1 LVKYRA
7 IPLIQ
12 VTAQDNVY
20 LGVLLLPMNSLLRF
34 FESRLSAFPDTPM
47 PLPREGLIKFLWA
60 CTKGLRGWLL
70 LFMILSAGIG
80 IYEAMLFAWIGNLVD
95 WLGTYTPQNLWA
107 EKGDTMLLMLAVLII
122 SPFWIALSSL
132 IHFQTLQ
139 GVFPMQM
146 RWRFHQRMLGQSMQF
161 YQDEFSGRVSAKVM
175 QTALAVRETV
185 MTVTDMF
192 MYVTVY
198 FITTSVI
205 LFNLDSLLL
214 IPFVVWFV
222 LVGLTMWYFIPKLKQ
237 TAVIQADARALMT
250 GRITDAY
257 ANIMTVKLF
266 SHSRRELGY
275 AKNAMGQ
282 FLGTVH
288 AQMRWVSYLEV
299 STHLISVILVSST
312 AGIALY
318 LWQQG
323 AVGVGAIAAAT
334 AMALRLNGLT
344 RWIMWQT
351 ASLFESIGTV
361 QDGMRTLSAPQTI
374 VDKPNAPALK
384 VTNGNIVFDHVDFS
398 YEGENGVAAI
408 QTGAKVD
415 EVKTAATTLET
426 SRVRLLDDFHLD
438 IKAGEKIGLV
448 GRSGAG
454 KSTLVNLLLR
464 FFDVDSGKIYID
476 GQAINEVTQ
485 ESLRQQIGMVTQD
498 TSLLHRTVRE
508 NIAYGRPD
516 ATDDEIIFAT
526 KQAQAWDFIKELY
539 DDKGN
544 TALDTQVGERGV
556 KLSGG
561 QRQRIAISRVMLKNA
576 PILLLDEATSALDS
590 EIEFAITESLNDIMT
605 GKTVIAIAHRL
616 STIAALDRLVV
627 MDKGHIIEQGSHN
640 ELLVLNGVYARLWHR
655 QSGGFLGEDS

>member
-1 LVKYRA
+1 
-7 IPLIQ
+7 
-12 VTAQDNVY
+12 
-20 LGVLLLPMNSLLRF
+20 MNALFRF
-34 FESRLSAFPDTPM
+34 FENRLPAFPDTPM
-47 PLPREGLIKFLWA
+47 PLPSPRDGMLKFLWA
-60 CTKGLRGWLL
+60 CTNGLRGWLL
-70 LFMILSAGIG
+70 IFMILSAGIG
-80 IYEAMLFAWIGNLVD
+80 IYEAMLFAWIGNIVD
-95 WLGTYTPQNLWA
+95 WLGVYTPQNLWV
-107 EKGDTMLLMLAVLII
+107 EKGDMLLIMLAVMIV
-122 SPFWIALSSL
+122 SPLWIALSSF

-175 QTALAVRETV
+175 QTALAVRDTV

-192 MYVTVY
+192 MYVSVY
-198 FITTSVI
+198 FITSGVI

-214 IPFVVWFV
+214 IPFVIWLV
-222 LVGLTMWYFIPKLKQ
+222 LVAITIWYFIPKLKE
-237 TAVIQADARALMT
+237 TAIVQADARALMT

-312 AGIALY
+312 AGIGLY

-374 VDKPNAPALK
+374 IDKPDAPALA
-384 VTNGNIVFDHVDFS
+384 VTDGRIVFDHVDFS
-398 YEGENGVAAI
+398 YENDEEDTGKAGEPVDGTSI
-408 QTGAKVD
+408 AKRAPNSYI
-415 EVKTAATTLET
+415 K
-426 SRVRLLDDFHLD
+426 LLDNFHLD
-438 IKAGEKIGLV
+438 IKPGEKIGLV

-464 FFDVDSGKIYID
+464 FFDVDSGKILID
-476 GQAINEVTQ
+476 GQAIDAVTQ

-516 ATDDEIIFAT
+516 ATDEEIMIAA
-526 KQAQAWDFIKELY
+526 KQAQAWDFIKDLY

-544 TALDTQVGERGV
+544 TGLDTQVGERGV

-590 EIEFAITESLNDIMT
+590 EIEYAITESLNDIMT

-627 MDKGHIIEQGSHN
+627 MHQGRIIEQGSHD
-640 ELLVLNGVYARLWHR
+640 ELLALNGVYARLWQR
-655 QSGGFLGEDS
+655 QSGGFLGEDN

>member
-1 LVKYRA
+1 
-7 IPLIQ
+7 
-12 VTAQDNVY
+12 
-20 LGVLLLPMNSLLRF
+20 MNALFRF
-34 FESRLSAFPDTPM
+34 FETRLPAFPETPM
-47 PLPREGLIKFLWA
+47 PLPSPRDGMLKFMWA
-60 CTKGLRGWLL
+60 CTKGLRGWLV

-80 IYEAMLFAWIGNLVD
+80 IYEAMLFAWIGNIVD
-95 WLGTYTPQNLWA
+95 WLGVYTPQNLWT
-107 EKGDTMLLMLAVLII
+107 EKGDMLLLILAVMIL
-122 SPFWIALSSL
+122 SPLWIALSSF

-175 QTALAVRETV
+175 QTALAVRDTV

-192 MYVTVY
+192 MYVAVY
-198 FITTSVI
+198 FITSGII

-214 IPFVVWFV
+214 IPFIVWFV
-222 LVGLTMWYFIPKLKQ
+222 LVWLAMWYFIPKLKQ
-237 TAVIQADARALMT
+237 TAIVQADARALMT

-266 SHSRRELGY
+266 SHSRRELDY

-288 AQMRWVSYLEV
+288 AQMRWVSYLEI
-299 STHLISVILVSST
+299 STHLISVFLVSST
-312 AGIALY
+312 AGIGIY
-318 LWQQG
+318 LWQQS

-374 VDKPNAPALK
+374 VDRPNASILK
-384 VTNGNIVFDHVDFS
+384 VSDGRIVFDHVDFS
-398 YEGENGVAAI
+398 YEGEDDATGLKKHKSSQPLDSINENDMGSAAG
-408 QTGAKVD
+408 TSYAK
-415 EVKTAATTLET
+415 
-426 SRVRLLDDFHLD
+426 LLDNFYLD
-438 IKAGEKIGLV
+438 IKPGEKIGLV

-464 FFDVDSGKIYID
+464 FFDVDKGKIYID
-476 GQAINEVTQ
+476 GQAIDEVTQ

-516 ATDDEIIFAT
+516 ATDEEIITAA
-526 KQAQAWDFIKELY
+526 KQAQAWDFIKDLY

-544 TALDTQVGERGV
+544 TGLDTQVGERGV

-627 MDKGHIIEQGSHN
+627 MDKGRIIEQGSHD
-640 ELLVLNGVYARLWHR
+640 ELLALNGVYARLWQR

>member
-1 LVKYRA
+1 
-7 IPLIQ
+7 
-12 VTAQDNVY
+12 
-20 LGVLLLPMNSLLRF
+20 MNALFRF
-34 FESRLSAFPDTPM
+34 FENRLSAFPETPM
-47 PLPREGLIKFLWA
+47 PLPRDGLIKFLWA
-60 CTKGLRGWLL
+60 CTEGLRGWLL

-80 IYEAMLFAWIGNLVD
+80 IYEAMLFAWIGNVVD
-95 WLGTYTPQNLWA
+95 WLGTYTPQTIWA
-107 EKGDTMLLMLAVLII
+107 EKGDMLLLMLAVLII
-122 SPFWIALSSL
+122 SPFWISLSSL
-132 IHFQTLQ
+132 IRFQSIQ

-175 QTALAVRETV
+175 QTALAVRDTV
-185 MTVTDMF
+185 MTVTDMLL
-192 MYVTVY
+192 YVLVY
-198 FITTSVI
+198 FITTGVI
-205 LFNLDSLLL
+205 LFNLDILLL
-214 IPFVVWFV
+214 IPFVIWFV
-222 LVGLTMWYFIPKLKQ
+222 LFGTTMWFFIPKLKR
-237 TAVIQADARALMT
+237 TSIIQADARALMA

-266 SHSRRELGY
+266 SHSRRELSY
-275 AKNAMGQ
+275 AKDAMGQ

-288 AQMRWVSYLEV
+288 AQMRWVSQLEIV
-299 STHLISVILVSST
+299 NHTISVILLGTT
-312 AGIALY
+312 AGIGIY
-318 LWQQG
+318 LWQHG
-323 AVGVGAIAAAT
+323 TIGVGAIAAAT

-344 RWIMWQT
+344 KMIMWQT

-374 VDKPNAPALK
+374 VDKPNAQQLT
-384 VTNGNIVFDHVDFS
+384 VTAGRIVFDHVDFS
-398 YEGENGVAAI
+398 YDNDDITEDGEGERLN
-408 QTGAKVD
+408 KVN
-415 EVKTAATTLET
+415 TITP
-426 SRVRLLDDFHLD
+426 SRVKLLDNFYLD
-438 IKAGEKIGLV
+438 INPGEKIGLV

-464 FFDVDSGKIYID
+464 FFDVDSGKIYVD
-476 GQAINEVTQ
+476 GQAIDEVTQ
-485 ESLRQQIGMVTQD
+485 DSLRQHIGMVTQD

-516 ATDDEIIFAT
+516 ASDEEIILAA
-526 KQAQAWDFIKELY
+526 KQAQAWDFIKDLY

-544 TALDTQVGERGV
+544 TGLDTQVGERGV

-627 MDKGHIIEQGSHN
+627 MDKGRIIEQGSHD
-640 ELLVLNGVYARLWHR
+640 ELLAAQGVYARLWQR
-655 QSGGFLGEDS
+655 QSGGFLGDDSEQE

>member
-1 LVKYRA
+1 
-7 IPLIQ
+7 
-12 VTAQDNVY
+12 
-20 LGVLLLPMNSLLRF
+20 MNALFRF
-34 FESRLSAFPDTPM
+34 FESRLPAFPDTPM
-47 PLPREGLIKFLWA
+47 PLPSPRDGMLKFLWG

-80 IYEAMLFAWIGNLVD
+80 VYEAMLFAWIGDIVD
-95 WLGTYTPQNLWA
+95 WLGIYTPQTLWL
-107 EKGDTMLLMLAVLII
+107 EKGDMLLLMLAVMIL
-122 SPFWIALSSL
+122 SPFWIALSSF

-175 QTALAVRETV
+175 QTALAVRDTV

-198 FITTSVI
+198 FITSGVI

-214 IPFVVWFV
+214 IPFIAWFA
-222 LVGLTMWYFIPKLKQ
+222 LVALTIWYFIPKLKK
-237 TAVIQADARALMT
+237 TAIVQADARALMT

-288 AQMRWVSYLEV
+288 AQMRWVSYLEF

-312 AGIALY
+312 AGIGLY
-318 LWQQG
+318 LWYQG

-374 VDKPNAPALK
+374 VDKPNAAALT
-384 VTNGNIVFDHVDFS
+384 VTDGHIVFDHIDFS
-398 YEGENGVAAI
+398 YESDHPASADTSLDTVTSTENSV
-408 QTGAKVD
+408 QTSSIK
-415 EVKTAATTLET
+415 
-426 SRVRLLDDFHLD
+426 LLDDFYLD
-438 IKAGEKIGLV
+438 IKPGEKIGLV

-464 FFDVDSGKIYID
+464 FFDVDKGKVFID
-476 GQAINEVTQ
+476 DQAIDETTQ

-498 TSLLHRTVRE
+498 TSLLHRTIRE

-516 ATDDEIIFAT
+516 ASDEAIITAA
-526 KQAQAWDFIKELY
+526 KQAQAWDFIKDLY

-544 TALDTQVGERGV
+544 VGLDTQVGERGV

-590 EIEFAITESLNDIMT
+590 EIEFAITESLNDMMT

-627 MDKGHIIEQGSHN
+627 MDKGRIIEQGSHD
-640 ELLVLNGVYARLWHR
+640 ELLALDGVYARLWQR
-655 QSGGFLGEDS
+655 QSGGFLGEDG

>member
-1 LVKYRA
+1 
-7 IPLIQ
+7 
-12 VTAQDNVY
+12 
-20 LGVLLLPMNSLLRF
+20 MNALFRF
-34 FESRLSAFPDTPM
+34 FENRLPAFPETPM
-47 PLPREGLIKFLWA
+47 PLPSPRDGMLKFLWA
-60 CTKGLRGWLL
+60 CTNGLRGWLL
-70 LFMILSAGIG
+70 LFMVLSAGIG
-80 IYEAMLFAWIGNLVD
+80 IYDTMLFAWIGNIVD
-95 WLGTYTPQNLWA
+95 WLGVYTPQNLWA
-107 EKGDTMLLMLAVLII
+107 EKGDMLLLMLAVMIV
-122 SPFWIALSSL
+122 SPIWITLSSL
-132 IHFQTLQ
+132 VHFQTLQ

-175 QTALAVRETV
+175 QTALAVRDTV

-192 MYVTVY
+192 MYVAVY
-198 FITTSVI
+198 FITSGVI

-214 IPFVVWFV
+214 IPFIVWFV
-222 LVGLTMWYFIPKLKQ
+222 LVALCIWYFIPKLKL
-237 TAVIQADARALMT
+237 TAIVQADARALMT

-266 SHSRRELGY
+266 SHSRRELSY

-299 STHLISVILVSST
+299 STHMISVILVSGT
-312 AGIALY
+312 AGIGIY

-374 VDKPNAPALK
+374 IDKPNAPTVK
-384 VTNGNIVFDHVDFS
+384 VTDGRIVFDHVDFS
-398 YEGENGVAAI
+398 YEHDDNTDIEGEHI
-408 QTGAKVD
+408 D
-415 EVKTAATTLET
+415 EVNASATKTTK
-426 SRVRLLDDFHLD
+426 LLDNFYLD
-438 IKAGEKIGLV
+438 IKPGEKIGLV

-464 FFDVDSGKIYID
+464 FFDVDKGKILID
-476 GQAINEVTQ
+476 GQAIDDVTQ

-516 ATDDEIIFAT
+516 ATDEEIMTAA
-526 KQAQAWDFIKELY
+526 KQAQAWDFIKDLY

-544 TALDTQVGERGV
+544 TGLNTQVGERGV

-616 STIAALDRLVV
+616 STIASLDRLVV
-627 MDKGHIIEQGSHN
+627 MDKGQIIEQGSHD
-640 ELLVLNGVYARLWHR
+640 ELLALQGVYARLWHR

>member
-1 LVKYRA
+1 
-7 IPLIQ
+7 
-12 VTAQDNVY
+12 
-20 LGVLLLPMNSLLRF
+20 MNALFRF
-34 FESRLSAFPDTPM
+34 FETRLPAFPETPM
-47 PLPREGLIKFLWA
+47 PLPSPRDGMLKFLWA
-60 CTKGLRGWLL
+60 CTNGLRGWLL
-70 LFMILSAGIG
+70 IFMILSAGIG
-80 IYEAMLFAWIGNLVD
+80 IYEAMLFAWIGNIVD
-95 WLGTYTPQNLWA
+95 WLGVYTPQNLWL
-107 EKGDTMLLMLAVLII
+107 EKGDMLLLMLAVMIM
-122 SPFWIALSSL
+122 SPLWIALSSF

-175 QTALAVRETV
+175 QTALAVRDTV

-198 FITTSVI
+198 FITSGVI

-214 IPFVVWFV
+214 IPFIVWLV
-222 LVGLTMWYFIPKLKQ
+222 LVGLTIWYFIPKLKQ
-237 TAVIQADARALMT
+237 TAIVQADARALMT

-266 SHSRRELGY
+266 SHSRRELSY

-312 AGIALY
+312 AAIGLY

-361 QDGMRTLSAPQTI
+361 QDGMRTLSAPQKI
-374 VDKPNAPALK
+374 IDKPNAPALK
-384 VTNGNIVFDHVDFS
+384 VTEGRIVFDHVDFS
-398 YEGENGVAAI
+398 YENDSDAI
-408 QTGAKVD
+408 EGDSLDT
-415 EVKTAATTLET
+415 VKTSATPTT
-426 SRVRLLDDFHLD
+426 KTKLLDNFYLD
-438 IKAGEKIGLV
+438 IKPGEKIGLV

-464 FFDVDSGKIYID
+464 FFDVDSGKILID
-476 GQAINEVTQ
+476 GQAIDEVTQ

-516 ATDDEIIFAT
+516 ATDEEIITAA
-526 KQAQAWDFIKELY
+526 KQAQAWDFIKDLY

-544 TALDTQVGERGV
+544 TGLDTQVGERGV

-627 MDKGHIIEQGSHN
+627 MDKGQIIEQGSHD
-640 ELLVLNGVYARLWHR
+640 ELLNLHGVYARLWHR

>member
-1 LVKYRA
+1 
-7 IPLIQ
+7 
-12 VTAQDNVY
+12 
-20 LGVLLLPMNSLLRF
+20 MNALFRF
-34 FESRLSAFPDTPM
+34 FENRLPAFPDTPM
-47 PLPREGLIKFLWA
+47 PLPSPKDGMLKFLWA
-60 CTKGLRGWLL
+60 CTNGLRGWLL
-70 LFMILSAGIG
+70 IFMILSAGIG
-80 IYEAMLFAWIGNLVD
+80 IYEAMLFAWIGNIVD
-95 WLGTYTPQNLWA
+95 WLGVYTPQNLWV
-107 EKGDTMLLMLAVLII
+107 EKGDMLLIMLAVMIV
-122 SPFWIALSSL
+122 SPLWIALSSF

-175 QTALAVRETV
+175 QTALAVRDTV

-192 MYVTVY
+192 MYVSVY
-198 FITTSVI
+198 FITSGVI

-214 IPFVVWFV
+214 IPFIIWLV
-222 LVGLTMWYFIPKLKQ
+222 LVAITIWYFIPKLKE
-237 TAVIQADARALMT
+237 TAIVQADARALMT

-312 AGIALY
+312 AGIGLY

-374 VDKPNAPALK
+374 IDKPDAPALA
-384 VTNGNIVFDHVDFS
+384 VTDGRIVFDHVDFS
-398 YEGENGVAAI
+398 YENDEEDNG
-408 QTGAKVD
+408 QTGEPVDGTSIAKRAPNSYI
-415 EVKTAATTLET
+415 K
-426 SRVRLLDDFHLD
+426 LLDNFHLD
-438 IKAGEKIGLV
+438 IKPGEKIGLV

-464 FFDVDSGKIYID
+464 FFDVDSGKILID
-476 GQAINEVTQ
+476 GQAIDAVTQ

-516 ATDDEIIFAT
+516 ATDEEIMIAAR
-526 KQAQAWDFIKELY
+526 QAQAWDFIKDLY

-544 TALDTQVGERGV
+544 TGLDTQVGERGV

-590 EIEFAITESLNDIMT
+590 EIEYAITESLNDIMT

-627 MDKGHIIEQGSHN
+627 MHQGRIIEQGSHD
-640 ELLVLNGVYARLWHR
+640 ELLALNGVYARLWQR
-655 QSGGFLGEDS
+655 QSGGFLGEDN

>member
-1 LVKYRA
+1 
-7 IPLIQ
+7 
-12 VTAQDNVY
+12 
-20 LGVLLLPMNSLLRF
+20 MNALFRF
-34 FESRLSAFPDTPM
+34 FENRLPAFPDTPM
-47 PLPREGLIKFLWA
+47 PLPSPRDGMLKFLWA
-60 CTKGLRGWLL
+60 CTNGLRGWLL
-70 LFMILSAGIG
+70 IFMILSAGIG
-80 IYEAMLFAWIGNLVD
+80 IYEAMLFAWIGNIVD
-95 WLGTYTPQNLWA
+95 WLGVYTPQNLWV
-107 EKGDTMLLMLAVLII
+107 EKGDMLLIMLAIMIV
-122 SPFWIALSSL
+122 SPLWIALSSF

-175 QTALAVRETV
+175 QTALAVRDTV

-192 MYVTVY
+192 MYVSVY
-198 FITTSVI
+198 FITSGVI

-214 IPFVVWFV
+214 IPFVIWLV
-222 LVGLTMWYFIPKLKQ
+222 LVAITIWYFIPKLKE
-237 TAVIQADARALMT
+237 TAIVQADARALMT

-312 AGIALY
+312 AGIGLY

-374 VDKPNAPALK
+374 IDKPDAPALA
-384 VTNGNIVFDHVDFS
+384 VTDGHIVFDHVDFS
-398 YEGENGVAAI
+398 YENDEEDNG
-408 QTGAKVD
+408 QTGEPVDGTSIAKRAPNSYI
-415 EVKTAATTLET
+415 K
-426 SRVRLLDDFHLD
+426 LLDNFHLD
-438 IKAGEKIGLV
+438 IKPGEKIGLV

-464 FFDVDSGKIYID
+464 FFDVDSGKILID
-476 GQAINEVTQ
+476 GQAIDAVTQ

-516 ATDDEIIFAT
+516 ATDTEIMFAA
-526 KQAQAWDFIKELY
+526 KQAQAWDFIKDLY

-544 TALDTQVGERGV
+544 TGLDTQVGERGV

-590 EIEFAITESLNDIMT
+590 EIEYAITESLNDIMT

-627 MDKGHIIEQGSHN
+627 MHQGRIIEQGSHD
-640 ELLVLNGVYARLWHR
+640 ELLALNGVYARLWQR
-655 QSGGFLGEDS
+655 QSGGFLGEDN

>member
-1 LVKYRA
+1 
-7 IPLIQ
+7 
-12 VTAQDNVY
+12 
-20 LGVLLLPMNSLLRF
+20 MNALFRF
-34 FESRLSAFPDTPM
+34 FETRLPAFPETPM
-47 PLPREGLIKFLWA
+47 PLPSPREGMLKFMWA

-80 IYEAMLFAWIGNLVD
+80 IYEAMLFAWIGNIVD
-95 WLGTYTPQNLWA
+95 WLGVYTPQNLWA
-107 EKGDTMLLMLAVLII
+107 EKGDMLLLILAVMIL
-122 SPFWIALSSL
+122 SPLWIALSSF

-175 QTALAVRETV
+175 QTALAVRDTV

-192 MYVTVY
+192 MYVAVY
-198 FITTSVI
+198 FITSGII

-214 IPFVVWFV
+214 IPFIVWFV
-222 LVGLTMWYFIPKLKQ
+222 LVWLAMWYFIPKLKQ
-237 TAVIQADARALMT
+237 TAIVQADARALMT

-266 SHSRRELGY
+266 SHSRRELDY

-312 AGIALY
+312 AGIGIY
-318 LWQQG
+318 LWQQS

-374 VDKPNAPALK
+374 VDKPNASILK
-384 VTNGNIVFDHVDFS
+384 VSDGRIVFDHVDFS
-398 YEGENGVAAI
+398 YEGEDDATGLNKHKSGKPLDNMNEDAAI
-408 QTGAKVD
+408 PAADSAAGTSY
-415 EVKTAATTLET
+415 VK
-426 SRVRLLDDFHLD
+426 LLDNFYLD
-438 IKAGEKIGLV
+438 IKPGEKIGLV

-464 FFDVDSGKIYID
+464 FFDVDKGKIYID
-476 GQAINEVTQ
+476 GQAIDEVTQ

-516 ATDDEIIFAT
+516 ATDEEIITAA
-526 KQAQAWDFIKELY
+526 KQAQAWDFIKDLY

-544 TALDTQVGERGV
+544 TGLDTQVGERGV

-627 MDKGHIIEQGSHN
+627 MDKGRIIEQGSHD
-640 ELLVLNGVYARLWHR
+640 ELLAFNGVYARLWQR

>member
-1 LVKYRA
+1 
-7 IPLIQ
+7 
-12 VTAQDNVY
+12 
-20 LGVLLLPMNSLLRF
+20 MNALFRF
-34 FESRLSAFPDTPM
+34 FETRLPAFPDTPM
-47 PLPREGLIKFLWA
+47 PLPSPSDGMLKFLWA

-80 IYEAMLFAWIGNLVD
+80 IYEAMLFAWIGNIVD
-95 WLGTYTPQNLWA
+95 WLGVYTPQNLWT
-107 EKGDTMLLMLAVLII
+107 EKGDVLLLMLAVMIV
-122 SPFWIALSSL
+122 SPLWIALSSF

-175 QTALAVRETV
+175 QTALAVRDTV

-192 MYVTVY
+192 MYVAVY
-198 FITTSVI
+198 FITTGVI

-214 IPFVVWFV
+214 IPFIAWFV
-222 LVGLTMWYFIPKLKQ
+222 LVWLAMWYFIPKLKQ
-237 TAVIQADARALMT
+237 TAIVQADARALMT

-266 SHSRRELGY
+266 SHSRRELDY

-312 AGIALY
+312 AGIGIY
-318 LWQQG
+318 LWQQS

-374 VDKPNAPALK
+374 VDKPNASILK
-384 VTNGNIVFDHVDFS
+384 VSDGHIVFDHVDFS
-398 YEGENGVAAI
+398 YEGEDND
-408 QTGAKVD
+408 TGLNTNTSGKRFDDGHDDVNSDDTDLANNTSYAK
-415 EVKTAATTLET
+415 
-426 SRVRLLDDFHLD
+426 LLDNFYLD
-438 IKAGEKIGLV
+438 IKPGEKIGLV

-464 FFDVDSGKIYID
+464 FFDVDKGKVYID
-476 GQAINEVTQ
+476 GQAIDEVTQ

-516 ATDDEIIFAT
+516 ATDEEIITAA
-526 KQAQAWDFIKELY
+526 KQAQAWDFIEGLY

-544 TALDTQVGERGV
+544 TGLDTQVGERGV

-627 MDKGHIIEQGSHN
+627 MDKGHIIEQGSHD
-640 ELLVLNGVYARLWHR
+640 ELLALNGVYARLWQR

>member
-1 LVKYRA
+1 
-7 IPLIQ
+7 
-12 VTAQDNVY
+12 
-20 LGVLLLPMNSLLRF
+20 MNALFRF
-34 FESRLSAFPDTPM
+34 FENRLPAFPDTPM
-47 PLPREGLIKFLWA
+47 PLPSPKDGMLKFLWA
-60 CTKGLRGWLL
+60 CTNGLRGWLL
-70 LFMILSAGIG
+70 IFMILSAGIG
-80 IYEAMLFAWIGNLVD
+80 IYEAMLFAWIGNIVD
-95 WLGTYTPQNLWA
+95 WLGVYTPQNLWV
-107 EKGDTMLLMLAVLII
+107 EKGDMLLIMLAVMIV
-122 SPFWIALSSL
+122 SPLWIALSSF

-175 QTALAVRETV
+175 QTALAVRDTV

-192 MYVTVY
+192 MYVSVY
-198 FITTSVI
+198 FITSGVI

-214 IPFVVWFV
+214 IPFVIWLV
-222 LVGLTMWYFIPKLKQ
+222 LVAITIWYFIPKLKQ
-237 TAVIQADARALMT
+237 TAIVQADARALMT

-312 AGIALY
+312 AGIGLY

-374 VDKPNAPALK
+374 IDKPDAPALS
-384 VTNGNIVFDHVDFS
+384 VTDGRIVFDHVDFS
-398 YEGENGVAAI
+398 YENDEEDNG
-408 QTGAKVD
+408 QTGETVDSTSIAKRAPNSYI
-415 EVKTAATTLET
+415 K
-426 SRVRLLDDFHLD
+426 LLDNFHLD
-438 IKAGEKIGLV
+438 IKPGEKIGLV

-464 FFDVDSGKIYID
+464 FFDVDSGKILID
-476 GQAINEVTQ
+476 GQAIDAVTQ

-516 ATDDEIIFAT
+516 ATDEEIMIAA
-526 KQAQAWDFIKELY
+526 KQAQAWDFIKDLY

-544 TALDTQVGERGV
+544 TGLDTQVGERGV

-590 EIEFAITESLNDIMT
+590 EIEYAITESLNDIMT

-627 MDKGHIIEQGSHN
+627 MHQGRIIEQGSHD
-640 ELLVLNGVYARLWHR
+640 ELLALNGVYARLWQR
-655 QSGGFLGEDS
+655 QSGGFLGEDN

>member
-1 LVKYRA
+1 
-7 IPLIQ
+7 
-12 VTAQDNVY
+12 
-20 LGVLLLPMNSLLRF
+20 MNALFRF
-34 FESRLSAFPDTPM
+34 FENRLPAFPDTPM
-47 PLPREGLIKFLWA
+47 PLPSPRDGMLKFLWV
-60 CTKGLRGWLL
+60 CTNGLRGWLL
-70 LFMILSAGIG
+70 LFMVLSAGIG
-80 IYEAMLFAWIGNLVD
+80 IYEAMLFAWIGDIVD
-95 WLGTYTPQNLWA
+95 WLGIYTPQNLWA
-107 EKGDTMLLMLAVLII
+107 EKGDMLLLMLAVMIV
-122 SPFWIALSSL
+122 SPLWIALSSFV
-132 IHFQTLQ
+132 HFQTLQ

-175 QTALAVRETV
+175 QTALAVRDTV

-192 MYVTVY
+192 MYVSVY
-198 FITTSVI
+198 FITSGVI

-214 IPFVVWFV
+214 IPFIIWLV
-222 LVGLTMWYFIPKLKQ
+222 LVALTIWYFIPKLKD
-237 TAVIQADARALMT
+237 TAIVQADARALMT

-312 AGIALY
+312 AGIGLY

-374 VDKPNAPALK
+374 IDKPDASALT
-384 VTNGNIVFDHVDFS
+384 VTDGRIVFEHVDFS
-398 YEGENGVAAI
+398 YESEEEERAQDSESHDG
-408 QTGAKVD
+408 
-415 EVKTAATTLET
+415 TTHT
-426 SRVRLLDDFHLD
+426 THSYTKLLDNFHLD
-438 IKAGEKIGLV
+438 IKPGEKIGLV

-464 FFDVDSGKIYID
+464 FFDVDSGKILID
-476 GQAINEVTQ
+476 GQAIDAVTQ

-516 ATDDEIIFAT
+516 ATDAEIMFAA
-526 KQAQAWDFIKELY
+526 KQAQAWDFIKDLY

-544 TALDTQVGERGV
+544 TGLDTQVGERGV

-590 EIEFAITESLNDIMT
+590 EIEYAITESLNDIMT

-627 MDKGHIIEQGSHN
+627 MHQGRIIEQGSHD
-640 ELLVLNGVYARLWHR
+640 ELLALNGVYARLWQR
-655 QSGGFLGEDS
+655 QSGGFLGEDN

>member
-1 LVKYRA
+1 
-7 IPLIQ
+7 
-12 VTAQDNVY
+12 
-20 LGVLLLPMNSLLRF
+20 MNALFRF
-34 FESRLSAFPDTPM
+34 FETRLPAFPDTPM
-47 PLPREGLIKFLWA
+47 PLPSPNDGMLKFLWA

-80 IYEAMLFAWIGNLVD
+80 IYEAILFAWIGNIVD
-95 WLGTYTPQNLWA
+95 WLGVYTPQNLWA
-107 EKGDTMLLMLAVLII
+107 EKGDMLLLMLAVMIV
-122 SPFWIALSSL
+122 SPLWIAFSSF

-146 RWRFHQRMLGQSMQF
+146 RWRFHQHMLGQSMQF

-175 QTALAVRETV
+175 QTALAVRDTV

-192 MYVTVY
+192 MYVAVY
-198 FITTSVI
+198 FITTGVI

-214 IPFVVWFV
+214 IPFIAWFV
-222 LVGLTMWYFIPKLKQ
+222 LVWLAMWYFIPKLKQ
-237 TAVIQADARALMT
+237 TAIVQADARALMT

-312 AGIALY
+312 AGISLY

-323 AVGVGAIAAAT
+323 AIGVGAIAAAT

-344 RWIMWQT
+344 QWIMWQT

-384 VTNGNIVFDHVDFS
+384 VTDGRIVFDHVDFS
-398 YEGENGVAAI
+398 YESEDDDIGLN
-408 QTGAKVD
+408 THKLAKRLDNVNED
-415 EVKTAATTLET
+415 GIDYAVGT
-426 SRVRLLDDFHLD
+426 SYAKLLDNFYLD
-438 IKAGEKIGLV
+438 IKSGEKIGLV

-464 FFDVDSGKIYID
+464 FFDVDKGKVFID
-476 GQAINEVTQ
+476 GQAIDEVTQ

-516 ATDDEIIFAT
+516 ATDEEIITAA
-526 KQAQAWDFIKELY
+526 KQAQAWDFIEGLY

-544 TALDTQVGERGV
+544 TGLDTQVGERGV

-627 MDKGHIIEQGSHN
+627 MDKGHIIEQGSHD
-640 ELLVLNGVYARLWHR
+640 ELLALNGVYARLWHR

>member
-1 LVKYRA
+1 
-7 IPLIQ
+7 
-12 VTAQDNVY
+12 
-20 LGVLLLPMNSLLRF
+20 
-34 FESRLSAFPDTPM
+34 
-47 PLPREGLIKFLWA
+47 
-60 CTKGLRGWLL
+60 
-70 LFMILSAGIG
+70 MILSAGIG
-80 IYEAMLFAWIGNLVD
+80 IYEAMLFAWIGNIVD
-95 WLGTYTPQNLWA
+95 WLGVYTPQKQWT
-107 EKGDTMLLMLAVLII
+107 EKGDVLLMMLAVMIV
-122 SPFWIALSSL
+122 SPLWIALSSF

-175 QTALAVRETV
+175 QTALAVRDTV

-192 MYVTVY
+192 MYVAVY
-198 FITTSVI
+198 FITTGVI

-214 IPFVVWFV
+214 IPFIAWFV
-222 LVGLTMWYFIPKLKQ
+222 LVWLAMWYFIPKLKQ
-237 TAVIQADARALMT
+237 TAIVQADARALMT

-299 STHLISVILVSST
+299 STHLISVVLVSST
-312 AGIALY
+312 AGISLY

-384 VTNGNIVFDHVDFS
+384 VTEGRIVFDHVDFS
-398 YEGENGVAAI
+398 YEGEDND
-408 QTGAKVD
+408 TGLGKDNDTGLNTNTSGKRFDDGHDDVNSDDTDLANNTSYAK
-415 EVKTAATTLET
+415 
-426 SRVRLLDDFHLD
+426 LLDNFYLD
-438 IKAGEKIGLV
+438 IKPGEKIGLV

-464 FFDVDSGKIYID
+464 FFDVDKGKVFID
-476 GQAINEVTQ
+476 GQAIDEVTQ

-516 ATDDEIIFAT
+516 ATDEEIITAA
-526 KQAQAWDFIKELY
+526 KQAQAWDFIEGLY

-544 TALDTQVGERGV
+544 TGLDTQVGERGV

-627 MDKGHIIEQGSHN
+627 MDKGHIIEQGSHD
-640 ELLVLNGVYARLWHR
+640 ELLALNGVYARLWQR

>member
-1 LVKYRA
+1 
-7 IPLIQ
+7 
-12 VTAQDNVY
+12 
-20 LGVLLLPMNSLLRF
+20 MNALFRF
-34 FESRLSAFPDTPM
+34 FENRLPAFPDTPM
-47 PLPREGLIKFLWA
+47 PLPSPRDGMLKFLWA
-60 CTKGLRGWLL
+60 CTNGLRGWLL
-70 LFMILSAGIG
+70 IFMILSAGIG
-80 IYEAMLFAWIGNLVD
+80 IYEAMLFAWIGNIVD
-95 WLGTYTPQNLWA
+95 WLGVYTPQNLWV
-107 EKGDTMLLMLAVLII
+107 EKGDMLLIMLAVMIV
-122 SPFWIALSSL
+122 SPLWIALSSF

-175 QTALAVRETV
+175 QTALAVRDTV

-192 MYVTVY
+192 MYVSVY
-198 FITTSVI
+198 FITSGVI

-214 IPFVVWFV
+214 IPFVIWLV
-222 LVGLTMWYFIPKLKQ
+222 LVAITIWYFIPKLKQ
-237 TAVIQADARALMT
+237 TAIVQADARALMT

-312 AGIALY
+312 AGIGLY

-374 VDKPNAPALK
+374 IDKPDAPALA
-384 VTNGNIVFDHVDFS
+384 VTDGRIVFDHVDFS
-398 YEGENGVAAI
+398 YENDEEDND
-408 QTGAKVD
+408 QTSEPIDNTNIAKRAPNSYI
-415 EVKTAATTLET
+415 K
-426 SRVRLLDDFHLD
+426 LLDNFHLD
-438 IKAGEKIGLV
+438 IKPGEKIGLV

-464 FFDVDSGKIYID
+464 FFDVDSGKILID
-476 GQAINEVTQ
+476 GQAIDAVTQ

-516 ATDDEIIFAT
+516 ATDEEIMIAA
-526 KQAQAWDFIKELY
+526 KQAQAWDFIKDLY

-544 TALDTQVGERGV
+544 TGLDTQVGERGV

-590 EIEFAITESLNDIMT
+590 EIEYAITESLNDIMT

-627 MDKGHIIEQGSHN
+627 MHQGRIIEQGSHD
-640 ELLVLNGVYARLWHR
+640 ELLALNGVYARLWQR
-655 QSGGFLGEDS
+655 QSGGFLGEDN

>member
-1 LVKYRA
+1 
-7 IPLIQ
+7 
-12 VTAQDNVY
+12 
-20 LGVLLLPMNSLLRF
+20 
-34 FESRLSAFPDTPM
+34 M
-47 PLPREGLIKFLWA
+47 PLPSPRDGMLKFMWA

-80 IYEAMLFAWIGNLVD
+80 IYEAMLFAWIGNIVD
-95 WLGTYTPQNLWA
+95 WLGVYTPQNLWA
-107 EKGDTMLLMLAVLII
+107 EKGDMLLLILAVMIL
-122 SPFWIALSSL
+122 SPLWIALSSF

-175 QTALAVRETV
+175 QTALAVRDTV

-192 MYVTVY
+192 MYVAVY
-198 FITTSVI
+198 FITSGII

-214 IPFVVWFV
+214 IPFIVWFV
-222 LVGLTMWYFIPKLKQ
+222 LVWLAMWYFIPKLKQ
-237 TAVIQADARALMT
+237 TAIVQADARALMT

-266 SHSRRELGY
+266 SHSRRELDY

-312 AGIALY
+312 AGIGIY
-318 LWQQG
+318 LWQQS

-374 VDKPNAPALK
+374 VDKPNAAILK
-384 VTNGNIVFDHVDFS
+384 VSDGRIVFDHVDFS
-398 YEGENGVAAI
+398 YEGEDDATGLNKHKSDKPLDNTHEDAVIPAADSAAG
-408 QTGAKVD
+408 TSYAK
-415 EVKTAATTLET
+415 
-426 SRVRLLDDFHLD
+426 LLDNFYLD
-438 IKAGEKIGLV
+438 IKPGEKIGLV

-464 FFDVDSGKIYID
+464 FFDVDKGKIYID
-476 GQAINEVTQ
+476 GQAIDEVTQ

-516 ATDDEIIFAT
+516 ATDEEIITAA
-526 KQAQAWDFIKELY
+526 KQAQAWDFIKDLY

-544 TALDTQVGERGV
+544 TGLDTQVGERGV

-627 MDKGHIIEQGSHN
+627 MDKGRIIEQGSHD
-640 ELLVLNGVYARLWHR
+640 ELLALNGVYARLWQR

>member
-1 LVKYRA
+1 
-7 IPLIQ
+7 
-12 VTAQDNVY
+12 
-20 LGVLLLPMNSLLRF
+20 MNALFRF
-34 FESRLSAFPDTPM
+34 FETRLPAFPDSPM
-47 PLPREGLIKFLWA
+47 PLPSPRDGMLKFLWV
-60 CTKGLRGWLL
+60 CTKGLRGWLM

-80 IYEAMLFAWIGNLVD
+80 IYEAMLFAWIGNIVD
-95 WLGTYTPQNLWA
+95 WLGVYTPQNLWV
-107 EKGDTMLLMLAVLII
+107 EKGDMLLLMLAVMIL
-122 SPFWIALSSL
+122 SPLWIALSSFV
-132 IHFQTLQ
+132 HFQTLQ

-175 QTALAVRETV
+175 QTALAVRDTV

-192 MYVTVY
+192 MYVSVY
-198 FITTSVI
+198 FITSGVI
-205 LFNLDSLLL
+205 LFNLDQLLL
-214 IPFVVWFV
+214 IPFIIWLV
-222 LVGLTMWYFIPKLKQ
+222 LVTLSIWYFIPKLKD
-237 TAVIQADARALMT
+237 TAIVQADARALMV

-312 AGIALY
+312 VGIGLY

-323 AVGVGAIAAAT
+323 AIGVGAIAAAT

-374 VDKPNAPALK
+374 VDKPNAPALD
-384 VTNGNIVFDHVDFS
+384 VTKGRIVFDHVDFG
-398 YEGENGVAAI
+398 YESDTNSSHIESQNL
-408 QTGAKVD
+408 
-415 EVKTAATTLET
+415 EEATTPIT
-426 SRVRLLDDFHLD
+426 STIKLLDNFYLD
-438 IKAGEKIGLV
+438 IKPGEKIGLV

-464 FFDVDSGKIYID
+464 FFDVDSGKILID
-476 GQAINEVTQ
+476 GQAIDAVTQ

-516 ATDDEIIFAT
+516 ATDEEIIIAT
-526 KQAQAWDFIKELY
+526 KQAQAWEFIKDLY

-544 TALDTQVGERGV
+544 VGLDTQVGERGV

-627 MDKGHIIEQGSHN
+627 MDRGKIIEQGSHD
-640 ELLVLNGVYARLWHR
+640 ELLARHGVYARLWHR

>member
-1 LVKYRA
+1 
-7 IPLIQ
+7 
-12 VTAQDNVY
+12 
-20 LGVLLLPMNSLLRF
+20 MNALFRF
-34 FESRLSAFPDTPM
+34 FESRLPAFPDNPM
-47 PLPREGLIKFLWA
+47 PLPRHGLLHFLWA

-70 LFMILSAGIG
+70 LFMILSAGVG
-80 IYEAMLFAWIGNLVD
+80 IYEALLFAWIGNLVD
-95 WLGTYTPQNLWA
+95 WLGAYSPAMLWS
-107 EKGDTMLLMLAVLII
+107 EKGDMLLLMLAVLIV

-132 IHFQTLQ
+132 IHFQVIQ

-146 RWRFHQRMLGQSMQF
+146 RWHFHKRMLGQSMQF

-175 QTALAVRETV
+175 QTALAVRDTV
-185 MTVTDMF
+185 MTVTDML

-198 FITTSVI
+198 FITTGVI
-205 LFNLDSLLL
+205 LFNLDRLLL
-214 IPFVVWFV
+214 IPFIIWTV
-222 LVGLTMWYFIPKLKQ
+222 LFGLTLWFFIPRLKRS
-237 TAVIQADARALMT
+237 AIVQADARALMV
-250 GRITDAY
+250 GRVTDAY

-266 SHSRRELGY
+266 SHSRRELSY
-275 AKNAMGQ
+275 AKHAMGQ

-299 STHLISVILVSST
+299 ANHIISVILVGTT
-312 AGIALY
+312 AGIGIY
-318 LWQQG
+318 LWQKG

-344 RWIMWQT
+344 HWIMWQT
-351 ASLFESIGTV
+351 SSLFESIGTV
-361 QDGMRTLSAPQTI
+361 QDGMKTLSAPQTI
-374 VDKPNAPALK
+374 IDKPDAKPLVVK
-384 VTNGNIVFDHVDFS
+384 SGQITFDHVDFG
-398 YEGENGVAAI
+398 YQRDDDAKDL
-408 QTGAKVD
+408 QGAPVD
-415 EVKTAATTLET
+415 EANGIVPKK
-426 SRVRLLDDFHLD
+426 LLDNFYLN
-438 IKAGEKIGLV
+438 IKSGEKIGLV

-464 FFDVDSGKIYID
+464 FYDVDSGKICID
-476 GQAINEVTQ
+476 GQAIDSVTQ

-498 TSLLHRTVRE
+498 TSLLHRTIRE

-516 ATDDEIIFAT
+516 ATDEDIINAA
-526 KQAQAWDFIKELY
+526 KQAQAWDFIKDLF

-544 TALDTQVGERGV
+544 SGLDTQVGERGV

-561 QRQRIAISRVMLKNA
+561 QRQRIAIARVMLKNA

-627 MDKGHIIEQGSHN
+627 MDKGQIIEQGSHD
-640 ELLVLNGVYARLWHR
+640 ELLAQNGVYAGLWQR
-655 QSGGFLGEDS
+655 QSGGFLGDSDELDNDE

>member
-1 LVKYRA
+1 
-7 IPLIQ
+7 
-12 VTAQDNVY
+12 
-20 LGVLLLPMNSLLRF
+20 MNALFRF
-34 FESRLSAFPDTPM
+34 FETRLPAFPETPM
-47 PLPREGLIKFLWA
+47 PLPSPRDGMLKFMWA

-80 IYEAMLFAWIGNLVD
+80 IYEAMLFAWIGNIVD
-95 WLGTYTPQNLWA
+95 WLGVYTPQNLWA
-107 EKGDTMLLMLAVLII
+107 EKGDMLLLILAVMIL
-122 SPFWIALSSL
+122 SPLWIALSSF

-175 QTALAVRETV
+175 QTALAVRDTV

-192 MYVTVY
+192 MYVAVY
-198 FITTSVI
+198 FITSGII

-214 IPFVVWFV
+214 IPFIVWFV
-222 LVGLTMWYFIPKLKQ
+222 LVWLAMWYFIPKLKQ
-237 TAVIQADARALMT
+237 TAIVQADARALMT

-266 SHSRRELGY
+266 SHSRRELDY

-312 AGIALY
+312 AGIGIY
-318 LWQQG
+318 LWQQS

-374 VDKPNAPALK
+374 VDKPNASILK
-384 VTNGNIVFDHVDFS
+384 VSDGRIVFDHVDFS
-398 YEGENGVAAI
+398 YEGEDDATGLNKHKSDKPLDNTHEDAVIPAADSAAG
-408 QTGAKVD
+408 TSYAK
-415 EVKTAATTLET
+415 
-426 SRVRLLDDFHLD
+426 LLDNFYLD
-438 IKAGEKIGLV
+438 IKPGEKIGLV

-464 FFDVDSGKIYID
+464 FFDVDKGKIYID
-476 GQAINEVTQ
+476 GQAIDEVTQ

-498 TSLLHRTVRE
+498 TSLLHRTARE

-516 ATDDEIIFAT
+516 ATDEEIITAA
-526 KQAQAWDFIKELY
+526 KQAQAWDFIKDLY

-544 TALDTQVGERGV
+544 TGLDTQVGERGV

-627 MDKGHIIEQGSHN
+627 MDKGRIIEQGSHD
-640 ELLVLNGVYARLWHR
+640 ELLALNGVYARLWQR

>member
-1 LVKYRA
+1 
-7 IPLIQ
+7 
-12 VTAQDNVY
+12 
-20 LGVLLLPMNSLLRF
+20 
-34 FESRLSAFPDTPM
+34 M
-47 PLPREGLIKFLWA
+47 PLPSPRDGLLKFLWA
-60 CTKGLRGWLL
+60 CTTGLRGWLL
-70 LFMILSAGIG
+70 LFVILSAGIG
-80 IYEAMLFAWIGNLVD
+80 VYEAMLFAWIGNIVD
-95 WLGTYTPQNLWA
+95 WLGIYTPAMLWA
-107 EKGDTMLLMLAVLII
+107 EKGDMLLLMLAVMLA
-122 SPFWIALSSL
+122 SPVWIALTSF

-175 QTALAVRETV
+175 QTALAVRDTV
-185 MTVTDMF
+185 LTVADMF
-192 MYVTVY
+192 TYVTVY

-222 LVGLTMWYFIPKLKQ
+222 LVALAIWFFIPRLKR
-237 TAVIQADARALMT
+237 TAIVQADARALMT

-312 AGIALY
+312 AGIGLY

-374 VDKPNAPALK
+374 VDVPNAQELK
-384 VTNGNIVFDHVDFS
+384 VTDGHIVFDHVDFS
-398 YEGENGVAAI
+398 YESENVTDIEGERI
-408 QTGAKVD
+408 DEIKPSSTLTKS
-415 EVKTAATTLET
+415 EVK
-426 SRVRLLDDFHLD
+426 LLDNFYLD
-438 IKAGEKIGLV
+438 IKPGEKIGLV
-448 GRSGAG
+448 GSSGAG

-464 FFDVDSGKIYID
+464 FFDVDSGKICID
-476 GQAINEVTQ
+476 GQAIDEVTQ
-485 ESLRQQIGMVTQD
+485 DSLRAQIGMVTQD

-516 ATDDEIIFAT
+516 ASDEEIIVAT
-526 KQAQAWDFIKELY
+526 KQAQAWDFIKDLY

-544 TALDTQVGERGV
+544 TGLDTQVGERGV

-627 MDKGHIIEQGSHN
+627 MDRGRIIEQGSHE
-640 ELLVLNGVYARLWHR
+640 ELLALNGVYAGLWQR
-655 QSGGFLGEDS
+655 QSGGFLGAES

>member
-1 LVKYRA
+1 
-7 IPLIQ
+7 
-12 VTAQDNVY
+12 
-20 LGVLLLPMNSLLRF
+20 MNALFRF
-34 FESRLSAFPDTPM
+34 FENRLSAFPDTPM
-47 PLPREGLIKFLWA
+47 PLPSPRDGLLKFLWA
-60 CTKGLRGWLL
+60 CTTGLRGWLL
-70 LFMILSAGIG
+70 LFVILSAGIG
-80 IYEAMLFAWIGNLVD
+80 VYEAMLFAWIGNIVD
-95 WLGTYTPQNLWA
+95 WLGIYTPAMLWA
-107 EKGDTMLLMLAVLII
+107 EKGDMLLLMLAVMLA
-122 SPFWIALSSL
+122 SPVWIALTSF

-175 QTALAVRETV
+175 QTALAVRDTV
-185 MTVTDMF
+185 LTVADMF
-192 MYVTVY
+192 TYVTVY

-222 LVGLTMWYFIPKLKQ
+222 LVALAIWFFIPRLKR
-237 TAVIQADARALMT
+237 TAIVQADARALMT

-312 AGIALY
+312 AGIGLY

-374 VDKPNAPALK
+374 VDAPNAQELK
-384 VTNGNIVFDHVDFS
+384 VTDGHIVFDHVDFS
-398 YEGENGVAAI
+398 YESENVTDIEGERIDEIKPSSAL
-408 QTGAKVD
+408 TKS
-415 EVKTAATTLET
+415 EVK
-426 SRVRLLDDFHLD
+426 LLDNFYLD
-438 IKAGEKIGLV
+438 IKPGEKIGLV

-476 GQAINEVTQ
+476 GQAIDEVTQ
-485 ESLRQQIGMVTQD
+485 DSLRAQIGMVTQD

-516 ATDDEIIFAT
+516 ASDEEIIVAT
-526 KQAQAWDFIKELY
+526 KQAQAWDFIKDLY

-544 TALDTQVGERGV
+544 TGLDTQVGERGV

-627 MDKGHIIEQGSHN
+627 MDRGRIIEQGSHE
-640 ELLVLNGVYARLWHR
+640 ELLALNGVYAGLWQR
-655 QSGGFLGEDS
+655 QSGGFLGAES

>member
-1 LVKYRA
+1 
-7 IPLIQ
+7 
-12 VTAQDNVY
+12 
-20 LGVLLLPMNSLLRF
+20 
-34 FESRLSAFPDTPM
+34 M
-47 PLPREGLIKFLWA
+47 PLPSPREGMLKFMWA

-80 IYEAMLFAWIGNLVD
+80 IYEAMLFAWIGNIVD
-95 WLGTYTPQNLWA
+95 WLGVYTPQNLWA
-107 EKGDTMLLMLAVLII
+107 EKGDMLLLILAVMIL
-122 SPFWIALSSL
+122 SPLWIALSSF

-175 QTALAVRETV
+175 QTALAVRDTV

-192 MYVTVY
+192 MYVAVY
-198 FITTSVI
+198 FITSGII

-214 IPFVVWFV
+214 IPFIMWFV
-222 LVGLTMWYFIPKLKQ
+222 LVWLAMWYFIPKLKQ
-237 TAVIQADARALMT
+237 TAIVQADARALMT

-266 SHSRRELGY
+266 SHSRRELDY

-312 AGIALY
+312 AGIGIY
-318 LWQQG
+318 LWQQS

-374 VDKPNAPALK
+374 VDKPNAFILK
-384 VTNGNIVFDHVDFS
+384 VSDGRIVFDHVDFS
-398 YEGENGVAAI
+398 YEGEDDATGLNKHKSDKPLDNTHEDAIIPAADSAAG
-408 QTGAKVD
+408 TSYAK
-415 EVKTAATTLET
+415 
-426 SRVRLLDDFHLD
+426 LLDNFYLD
-438 IKAGEKIGLV
+438 IKPGEKIGLV

-464 FFDVDSGKIYID
+464 FFDVDKGKIYID
-476 GQAINEVTQ
+476 GQAIDEVTQ

-516 ATDDEIIFAT
+516 ATDEEIITAA
-526 KQAQAWDFIKELY
+526 KQAQAWDFIKDLY

-544 TALDTQVGERGV
+544 TGLDTQVGERGV

-627 MDKGHIIEQGSHN
+627 MDKGRIIEQGSHD
-640 ELLVLNGVYARLWHR
+640 ELLALNGVYARLWQR

>member
-1 LVKYRA
+1 
-7 IPLIQ
+7 
-12 VTAQDNVY
+12 
-20 LGVLLLPMNSLLRF
+20 
-34 FESRLSAFPDTPM
+34 M
-47 PLPREGLIKFLWA
+47 PLPSPRDGMLKFMWA

-80 IYEAMLFAWIGNLVD
+80 IYEAMLFAWIGNIVD
-95 WLGTYTPQNLWA
+95 WLGVYTPQNLWA
-107 EKGDTMLLMLAVLII
+107 EKGDMLLLILAVMIL
-122 SPFWIALSSL
+122 SPLWIALSSF

-175 QTALAVRETV
+175 QTALAVRDTV

-192 MYVTVY
+192 MYVAVY
-198 FITTSVI
+198 FITSGII

-214 IPFVVWFV
+214 IPFIVWFV
-222 LVGLTMWYFIPKLKQ
+222 LVWLAMWYFIPKLKQ
-237 TAVIQADARALMT
+237 TAIVQADARALMT

-266 SHSRRELGY
+266 SHSRRELDY

-312 AGIALY
+312 AGIGIY
-318 LWQQG
+318 LWQQS

-374 VDKPNAPALK
+374 VDKPNASILK
-384 VTNGNIVFDHVDFS
+384 VSDGRIVFDHVDFS
-398 YEGENGVAAI
+398 YEGEDDATGLNKHKSDKPLDNTHEDAVIPAADSAAG
-408 QTGAKVD
+408 TSYAK
-415 EVKTAATTLET
+415 
-426 SRVRLLDDFHLD
+426 LLDNFYLD
-438 IKAGEKIGLV
+438 IKPGEKIGLV

-464 FFDVDSGKIYID
+464 FFDVDKGKIYID
-476 GQAINEVTQ
+476 GQAIDEVTQ

-516 ATDDEIIFAT
+516 ATDEEIITAA
-526 KQAQAWDFIKELY
+526 KQAQAWDFIKDLY

-544 TALDTQVGERGV
+544 TGLDTQVGERGV

-627 MDKGHIIEQGSHN
+627 MDKGRIIEQGSHD
-640 ELLVLNGVYARLWHR
+640 ELLALNGVYARLWQR

>member
-1 LVKYRA
+1 
-7 IPLIQ
+7 
-12 VTAQDNVY
+12 
-20 LGVLLLPMNSLLRF
+20 
-34 FESRLSAFPDTPM
+34 M
-47 PLPREGLIKFLWA
+47 PLPSPREGMLKFMWA

-80 IYEAMLFAWIGNLVD
+80 IYEAMLFAWIGNIVD
-95 WLGTYTPQNLWA
+95 WLGVYTPQNLWA
-107 EKGDTMLLMLAVLII
+107 EKGDMLLLILAVMIL
-122 SPFWIALSSL
+122 SPLWIALSSF

-175 QTALAVRETV
+175 QTALAVRDTV

-192 MYVTVY
+192 MYVAVY
-198 FITTSVI
+198 FITSGII

-214 IPFVVWFV
+214 IPFIVWFV
-222 LVGLTMWYFIPKLKQ
+222 LVWLAMWYFIPKLKQ
-237 TAVIQADARALMT
+237 TAIVQADARALMT

-266 SHSRRELGY
+266 SHSRRELDY

-312 AGIALY
+312 AGIGIY
-318 LWQQG
+318 LWQQS

-374 VDKPNAPALK
+374 VDKPNASILK
-384 VTNGNIVFDHVDFS
+384 VSDGHIVFDHVDFS
-398 YEGENGVAAI
+398 YEGEDDATGLNKHKSDKPLDNMNEDAAI
-408 QTGAKVD
+408 PAADSAAGTSYAK
-415 EVKTAATTLET
+415 
-426 SRVRLLDDFHLD
+426 LLDNFYLD
-438 IKAGEKIGLV
+438 IKSGEKIGLV

-464 FFDVDSGKIYID
+464 FFDVDKGKIYID
-476 GQAINEVTQ
+476 GQAIDEVTQ

-516 ATDDEIIFAT
+516 ATDEEIITAA
-526 KQAQAWDFIKELY
+526 KQAQAWDFIKDLY

-544 TALDTQVGERGV
+544 TGLDTQVGERGV

-627 MDKGHIIEQGSHN
+627 MDKGRIIEQGSHD
-640 ELLVLNGVYARLWHR
+640 ELLALNGVYARLWQR

>member
-1 LVKYRA
+1 
-7 IPLIQ
+7 
-12 VTAQDNVY
+12 
-20 LGVLLLPMNSLLRF
+20 MNALFRF
-34 FESRLSAFPDTPM
+34 FENRLPAFPDTPM
-47 PLPREGLIKFLWA
+47 PLPSPRQGLLRFLWA

-70 LFMILSAGIG
+70 FFMILSAGIG
-80 IYEAMLFAWIGNLVD
+80 IYEAMLFAWIGNIVD
-95 WLGTYTPQNLWA
+95 WLGIYTPQTLWT
-107 EKGDTMLLMLAVLII
+107 EKGDVLLLMLAVMLL
-122 SPFWIALSSL
+122 SPFWIALSSF
-132 IHFQTLQ
+132 IHFQSIQ

-146 RWRFHQRMLGQSMQF
+146 RWRFHQHMLGQSMQF

-175 QTALAVRETV
+175 QTALAVRDTV

-192 MYVTVY
+192 MYVIVY
-198 FITTSVI
+198 FITTGVI

-214 IPFVVWFV
+214 IPFIIWFV
-222 LVGLTMWYFIPKLKQ
+222 LVGFTLRFFIPKLKR
-237 TAVIQADARALMT
+237 TAIVQADARALMV

-288 AQMRWVSYLEV
+288 AQMRWVSYLEI

-312 AGIALY
+312 AGIGIY

-323 AVGVGAIAAAT
+323 DIGVGAIAAAT

-344 RWIMWQT
+344 QWIMWQT
-351 ASLFESIGTV
+351 ASLFESIGTA

-374 VDKPNAPALK
+374 VDAPNASNLK
-384 VTNGNIVFDHVDFS
+384 VTDGHIVFDHVDFS
-398 YEGENGVAAI
+398 YEGEDDIEGERIDGVDTAGTALI
-408 QTGAKVD
+408 PSQ
-415 EVKTAATTLET
+415 VK
-426 SRVRLLDDFHLD
+426 LLDNFYLD
-438 IKAGEKIGLV
+438 IKPGEKIGLV

-464 FFDVDSGKIYID
+464 FFDVDKGKIYID
-476 GQAINEVTQ
+476 GQAIDEVTQ

-516 ATDDEIIFAT
+516 ASDEEIILAT
-526 KQAQAWDFIKELY
+526 KQAQAWEFIKDLY

-544 TALDTQVGERGV
+544 TGLDTQVGERGV

-590 EIEFAITESLNDIMT
+590 EIEYAITESLNDIMT

-627 MDKGHIIEQGSHN
+627 MDKGQIIEQGSHD
-640 ELLVLNGVYARLWHR
+640 ELLALNGVYAGLWQR
-655 QSGGFLGEDS
+655 QSGGFLGENS

>member
-1 LVKYRA
+1 
-7 IPLIQ
+7 
-12 VTAQDNVY
+12 
-20 LGVLLLPMNSLLRF
+20 MNALFRF
-34 FESRLSAFPDTPM
+34 FETRLPAFPDTPM
-47 PLPREGLIKFLWA
+47 PLPSPSDGMLKFLWA

-80 IYEAMLFAWIGNLVD
+80 IYEAMLFAWIGNIVD
-95 WLGTYTPQNLWA
+95 WLGVYTPQNLWT
-107 EKGDTMLLMLAVLII
+107 EKGDVLLMMLAVMIV
-122 SPFWIALSSL
+122 SPLWIALSSF

-175 QTALAVRETV
+175 QTALAVRDTV

-192 MYVTVY
+192 MYVAVY
-198 FITTSVI
+198 FITTGVI

-214 IPFVVWFV
+214 IPFIAWFV
-222 LVGLTMWYFIPKLKQ
+222 LVWLAMWYSIPKLKQ
-237 TAVIQADARALMT
+237 TAIVQADARALMT

-299 STHLISVILVSST
+299 STHLISVVLVSST
-312 AGIALY
+312 AGISLY

-384 VTNGNIVFDHVDFS
+384 VTEGRIVFDHVDFS
-398 YEGENGVAAI
+398 YEGEDDD
-408 QTGAKVD
+408 TGLNTNTSGKRFDDGHDDVNSNDIDLANNTSYAK
-415 EVKTAATTLET
+415 
-426 SRVRLLDDFHLD
+426 LLDNFYLD
-438 IKAGEKIGLV
+438 IKPGEKIGLV

-464 FFDVDSGKIYID
+464 FFDVDKGKVYID
-476 GQAINEVTQ
+476 GQAIDEVTQ

-516 ATDDEIIFAT
+516 ATDEEIITAA
-526 KQAQAWDFIKELY
+526 KQAQAWDFIEGLY

-544 TALDTQVGERGV
+544 TGLDTQVGERGV

-627 MDKGHIIEQGSHN
+627 MDKGHIIEQGSHD
-640 ELLVLNGVYARLWHR
+640 ELLALNGVYARLWQR

>member
-1 LVKYRA
+1 
-7 IPLIQ
+7 
-12 VTAQDNVY
+12 
-20 LGVLLLPMNSLLRF
+20 MNALFRF
-34 FESRLSAFPDTPM
+34 FENRLPAFPNTPM
-47 PLPREGLIKFLWA
+47 PLPSPRDGMLQFLWA
-60 CTKGLRGWLL
+60 CTKGLRSWLL
-70 LFMILSAGIG
+70 LFMVLSAGIG
-80 IYEAMLFAWIGNLVD
+80 IYEAMLFAWIGDIVD
-95 WLGTYTPQNLWA
+95 WLGVYTPQNLWL
-107 EKGDTMLLMLAVLII
+107 EKGDMLLLMLAVMIV
-122 SPFWIALSSL
+122 SPFWIALSSF

-175 QTALAVRETV
+175 QTALAVRDTV

-198 FITTSVI
+198 FVTSGLI

-214 IPFVVWFV
+214 IPFILWFG
-222 LVGLTMWYFIPKLKQ
+222 LVALAIWYFIPKLKQ
-237 TAVIQADARALMT
+237 TAIVQADARALMT

-288 AQMRWVSYLEV
+288 AQMRWVSYLEIF
-299 STHLISVILVSST
+299 THLISVILVSST
-312 AGIALY
+312 AGIGLY
-318 LWQQG
+318 LWQQS

-374 VDKPNAPALK
+374 VDKPDAAELR
-384 VTNGNIVFDHVDFS
+384 VTEGHIVFDHVDFS
-398 YEGENGVAAI
+398 YENEDQDNYH
-408 QTGAKVD
+408 TTD
-415 EVKTAATTLET
+415 KTFKPSVATTDMAQDN
-426 SRVRLLDDFHLD
+426 SVKLLDDFYLD
-438 IKAGEKIGLV
+438 IKPGEKIGLV

-464 FFDVDSGKIYID
+464 FFDVDRGKIYID
-476 GQAINEVTQ
+476 GQAIDDVTQ
-485 ESLRQQIGMVTQD
+485 DSLRQQIGMVTQD
-498 TSLLHRTVRE
+498 TSLLHRTIRE
-508 NIAYGRPD
+508 NIAYGRPGASD
-516 ATDDEIIFAT
+516 EEIIHAA
-526 KQAQAWDFIKELY
+526 KQAQAWDFIKDLY

-544 TALDTQVGERGV
+544 TGLDTQVGERGV

-627 MDKGHIIEQGSHN
+627 MEKGRIIEQGSHD
-640 ELLVLNGVYARLWHR
+640 ELLAQGGVYARLWQR
-655 QSGGFLGEDS
+655 QSGGFLGEDTP

>member
-1 LVKYRA
+1 
-7 IPLIQ
+7 
-12 VTAQDNVY
+12 
-20 LGVLLLPMNSLLRF
+20 MNALFRF
-34 FESRLSAFPDTPM
+34 FETRLPAFPETPM
-47 PLPREGLIKFLWA
+47 PLPSPREGMLKFMWA

-80 IYEAMLFAWIGNLVD
+80 IYEAMLFAWIGNIVD
-95 WLGTYTPQNLWA
+95 WLGVYTPQNLWA
-107 EKGDTMLLMLAVLII
+107 EKGDMLLLILAVMIL
-122 SPFWIALSSL
+122 SPLWIALSSF

-175 QTALAVRETV
+175 QTALAVRDTV

-192 MYVTVY
+192 MYVAVY
-198 FITTSVI
+198 FITSGII

-214 IPFVVWFV
+214 IPFIVWFV
-222 LVGLTMWYFIPKLKQ
+222 LVWLAMWYFIPKLKQ
-237 TAVIQADARALMT
+237 TAIVQADARALMT

-266 SHSRRELGY
+266 SHSRRELDY

-312 AGIALY
+312 AGIGIY
-318 LWQQG
+318 LWQQS

-374 VDKPNAPALK
+374 VDKPNASILK
-384 VTNGNIVFDHVDFS
+384 VSDGHIVFDHVDFS
-398 YEGENGVAAI
+398 YEGEDDA
-408 QTGAKVD
+408 TGLNKHKSD
-415 EVKTAATTLET
+415 KPLDNMNEDAATPAADSAAGT
-426 SRVRLLDDFHLD
+426 SYVKLLDNFYLD
-438 IKAGEKIGLV
+438 IKSGEKIGLV

-464 FFDVDSGKIYID
+464 FFDVDKGKIYID
-476 GQAINEVTQ
+476 GQAIDEVTQ

-516 ATDDEIIFAT
+516 ATDEEIITAA
-526 KQAQAWDFIKELY
+526 KQAQAWDFIKDLY

-544 TALDTQVGERGV
+544 TGLDTQVGERGV

-627 MDKGHIIEQGSHN
+627 MDKGRIIEQGSHD
-640 ELLVLNGVYARLWHR
+640 ELLALNGVYARLWQR

>member
-1 LVKYRA
+1 MCLSWRTA
-7 IPLIQ
+7 I
-12 VTAQDNVY
+12 D
-20 LGVLLLPMNSLLRF
+20 VLSLPMNALFRF
-34 FESRLSAFPDTPM
+34 FETRLPAFPDTPM
-47 PLPREGLIKFLWA
+47 PLPSPNDGMLKFLWA

-80 IYEAMLFAWIGNLVD
+80 IYEAMLFAWIGNIVD
-95 WLGTYTPQNLWA
+95 WLGVYTPQNLWT
-107 EKGDTMLLMLAVLII
+107 EKGDMLLLMLAVMIV
-122 SPFWIALSSL
+122 SPLWIAFSSF

-175 QTALAVRETV
+175 QTALAVRDTV

-192 MYVTVY
+192 MYVAVY
-198 FITTSVI
+198 FITTGVI

-214 IPFVVWFV
+214 IPFIAWFV
-222 LVGLTMWYFIPKLKQ
+222 LVWLAMWYFIPKLKQ
-237 TAVIQADARALMT
+237 TAIVQADARALMT

-312 AGIALY
+312 AGISLY

-323 AVGVGAIAAAT
+323 AIGVGAIAAAT

-344 RWIMWQT
+344 QWIMWQT

-374 VDKPNAPALK
+374 VDKPNAPALT
-384 VTNGNIVFDHVDFS
+384 VTDGRIVFDHVDFS
-398 YEGENGVAAI
+398 YEGEDDD
-408 QTGAKVD
+408 TGLNTHKLARRLDNVNEDGIDYASRTSYAK
-415 EVKTAATTLET
+415 
-426 SRVRLLDDFHLD
+426 LLDNFYLD
-438 IKAGEKIGLV
+438 IKPGEKIGLV

-464 FFDVDSGKIYID
+464 FFDVDKGKVFID

-516 ATDDEIIFAT
+516 ATDEEIITAA
-526 KQAQAWDFIKELY
+526 KQAQAWDFIEGLY

-544 TALDTQVGERGV
+544 IGLDTQVGERGV

-627 MDKGHIIEQGSHN
+627 MDKGHIIEQGSHD
-640 ELLVLNGVYARLWHR
+640 ELLALNGVYARLWHR

>member
-1 LVKYRA
+1 
-7 IPLIQ
+7 
-12 VTAQDNVY
+12 
-20 LGVLLLPMNSLLRF
+20 MNALFRF
-34 FESRLSAFPDTPM
+34 FENRLPPFPDTPM
-47 PLPREGLIKFLWA
+47 PLPSSNDGLMRFLWA

-70 LFMILSAGIG
+70 FFMILSAGIG
-80 IYEAMLFAWIGNLVD
+80 IYEAMLFAWIGNIVD
-95 WLGTYTPQNLWA
+95 WLGVYTPETLWT
-107 EKGDTMLLMLAVLII
+107 EKGDTLLLMLSVMLL
-122 SPFWIALSSL
+122 SPFWIALSSF
-132 IHFQTLQ
+132 IHFQSIQ

-146 RWRFHQRMLGQSMQF
+146 RWRFHQHMLGQSMQF

-175 QTALAVRETV
+175 QTALAVRDTV
-185 MTVTDMF
+185 MTITDMF
-192 MYVTVY
+192 MYVIVY
-198 FITTSVI
+198 FITTGVI

-214 IPFVVWFV
+214 IPFVIWFL
-222 LVGLTMWYFIPKLKQ
+222 LVGFNLRFFIPKLKR
-237 TAVIQADARALMT
+237 TAIVQADARALMV

-275 AKNAMGQ
+275 AKKAMGQ

-288 AQMRWVSYLEV
+288 AQMRWVSYLEI

-312 AGIALY
+312 AAIGLY

-323 AVGVGAIAAAT
+323 AIGVGAIAAAT

-344 RWIMWQT
+344 QWIMWQT
-351 ASLFESIGTV
+351 ATLFESIGTV

-374 VDKPNAPALK
+374 VDVPNAPDIK
-384 VTNGNIVFDHVDFS
+384 VTDGHIVFDHVDFS
-398 YEGENGVAAI
+398 YDGKEEIAIEGKSVDDIAI
-408 QTGAKVD
+408 AGTPSESSHTK
-415 EVKTAATTLET
+415 
-426 SRVRLLDDFHLD
+426 LLDNFYLD
-438 IKAGEKIGLV
+438 IKSGEKIGLV

-464 FFDVDSGKIYID
+464 FFDVDSGKICID
-476 GQAINEVTQ
+476 GQAIDQVTQ

-516 ATDDEIIFAT
+516 ASDEEIIRAT
-526 KQAQAWDFIKELY
+526 KQAQAWEFIKDLY

-544 TALDTQVGERGV
+544 TGLDTQVGERGV

-616 STIAALDRLVV
+616 STIAALDRLIV
-627 MDKGHIIEQGSHN
+627 MDKGQIIEQGSHE
-640 ELLVLNGVYARLWHR
+640 ELLALEGVYAGLWHR
-655 QSGGFLGEDS
+655 QSGGFLGEES